1 MTPNTIIR
9 TTAEQHGV
17 TTEHILSR
25 DKSATLARA
34 DAMTAMRNN
43 LGMKFREIAEHFD
56 RHTST
61 VHQIIGRTPKHRRV
75 LRPTIRGVTYDSVA
89 AAADALGISTRTIYG
104 ARRRGTLEHVGLGRG
119 NHRNNRG
126 HGGAKPFTIGTHT
139 WPSMAVASIALGYH
153 DAQVAHVMRKGS
165 DAQRRALV
173 RRYMEW
179 SSSKVAEND

>member
-17 TTEHILSR
+17 TAESILSR

-34 DAMTAMRNN
+34 DAMTVMRNN
-43 LGMKFREIAEHFD
+43 LGMKFREIAEHFE

-75 LRPTIRGVTYDSVA
+75 LMPTIRGVTYDSVA
-89 AAADALGISTRTIYG
+89 AAADALGVSQNTIYG
-104 ARRRGTLEHVGLGRG
+104 ARRRGTLDHVGLGRG
-119 NHRNNRG
+119 NHRNNLG
-126 HGGAKPFTIGTHT
+126 HGGAKPFTIGEHT

-153 DAQVAHVMRKGS
+153 RDHIGNVMRKGS

-173 RRYMEW
+173 RRYIEW
-179 SSSKVAEND
+179 SSSKGTEND

>member
-1 MTPNTIIR
+1 MTPSTIIR

-17 TTEHILSR
+17 TAESILSR

-61 VHQIIGRTPKHRRV
+61 VHQIIGRTPKRRRV

-89 AAADALGISTRTIYG
+89 AAADALGISTRTIYQ
-104 ARRRGTLEHVGLGRG
+104 ARGRGTLENVGAGHG
-119 NHRNNRG
+119 NFKGHRG
-126 HGGAKPFTIGTHT
+126 HGGAKPFTIGDHT

-165 DAQRRALV
+165 DAERRALV

-179 SSSKVAEND
+179 SSKGGEDD

>member
-1 MTPNTIIR
+1 MTPSTIIR

-17 TTEHILSR
+17 TAESILSR
-25 DKSATLARA
+25 DKTATLARA
-34 DAMTAMRNN
+34 DAMTAMRKE
-43 LGMKFREIAEHFD
+43 GMKFREIAEHFE

-61 VHQIIGRTPKHRRV
+61 VHQIIGRTPQHRRV

-104 ARRRGTLEHVGLGRG
+104 ARRRGTLDHVGLGRG
-119 NHRNNRG
+119 NHRNNLG
-126 HGGAKPFTIGTHT
+126 HGGARPFTIGEHT

-179 SSSKVAEND
+179 SSKVAEND